1 MHLIYL
7 QHGTILTA
15 LTSKKKIKYKDK
27 VTLTLYVIQLAL
39 RQIITYA
46 YTYTNTKITT
56 FHTAYLKL
64 NFFFFIIFD
73 YFSTGGRPST
83 GSISFRKS

>member
-1 MHLIYL
+1 MRYL
-7 QHGTILTA
+7 H
-15 LTSKKKIKYKDK
+15 YKDK

-56 FHTAYLKL
+56 FHTAYLKF
-64 NFFFFIIFD
+64 NFFIIFD

>member
-1 MHLIYL
+1 MQYL
-7 QHGTILTA
+7 HH
-15 LTSKKKIKYKDK
+15 KDK

-56 FHTAYLKL
+56 FHTAYLKFK
-64 NFFFFIIFD
+64 FFFLSFLIILVLEGVLQRVPFP
-73 YFSTGGRPST
+73 FKRVKGA
-83 GSISFRKS
+83 IC

>member
-1 MHLIYL
+1 MRYL
-7 QHGTILTA
+7 H
-15 LTSKKKIKYKDK
+15 YKDK

-56 FHTAYLKL
+56 FHTAYLKF
-64 NFFFFIIFD
+64 NFFFLSFLIILVLEGVLQRVPFP
-73 YFSTGGRPST
+73 FERVKGA
-83 GSISFRKS
+83 IF

>member
-1 MHLIYL
+1 MQYL
-7 QHGTILTA
+7 H
-15 LTSKKKIKYKDK
+15 YKDK

-56 FHTAYLKL
+56 FHTAYLKF
-64 NFFFFIIFD
+64 NFFLSFLIILVLEGVLQRVPFP
-73 YFSTGGRPST
+73 FKRVKGA
-83 GSISFRKS
+83 IF

>member
-1 MHLIYL
+1 MRYL
-7 QHGTILTA
+7 H
-15 LTSKKKIKYKDK
+15 YKDK

-56 FHTAYLKL
+56 FHTAYLKF
-64 NFFFFIIFD
+64 NFFLSFLIILVLEGVLQRVPFP
-73 YFSTGGRPST
+73 FERVKGA
-83 GSISFRKS
+83 IF